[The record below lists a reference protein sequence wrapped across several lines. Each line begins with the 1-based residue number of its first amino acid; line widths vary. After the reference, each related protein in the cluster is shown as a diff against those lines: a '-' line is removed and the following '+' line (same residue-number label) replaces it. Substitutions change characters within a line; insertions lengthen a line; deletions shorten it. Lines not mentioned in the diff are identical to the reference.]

1 MAKVVDLGKVAGII
15 PEINSDGFWV
25 INGEVTGIRAQGPK
39 GDRGETGE
47 PGQQGPKGEP
57 GKNGTNGTNGTNG
70 IVNVRVSGTTATIT
84 TNG

>member
-25 INGEVTGIRAQGPK
+25 IDGKVTGIRAQGPK

-47 PGQQGPKGEP
+47 PGQQGLKGDP
-57 GKNGTNGTNGTNG
+57 GKDG

-84 TNG
+84 TNR

>member
-1 MAKVVDLGKVAGII
+1 MAKVEDLGKVAGII

-25 INGEVTGIRAQGPK
+25 IDGKVTGIRAQGPK
-39 GDRGETGE
+39 GETGE

>member
-39 GDRGETGE
+39 GDRGETGAT
-47 PGQQGPKGEP
+47 GQQGPKGDD
-57 GKNGTNGTNGTNG
+57 GTNGTNGRDG
-70 IVNVRVSGTTATIT
+70 IVNVSVSGTTATIT
-84 TNG
+84 TNR

>member
-25 INGEVTGIRAQGPK
+25 IDGKVTGIRAQGPK
-39 GDRGETGE
+39 GETGE
-47 PGQQGPKGEP
+47 PGQQGPKGDD
-57 GKNGTNGTNGTNG
+57 GTNGRDG
-70 IVNVRVSGTTATIT
+70 IVNVSVSGTTATIT

>member
-1 MAKVVDLGKVAGII
+1 MAKVVAGII

-25 INGEVTGIRAQGPK
+25 IDGKVTGIRAQGPK
-39 GDRGETGE
+39 GETGE

>member
-39 GDRGETGE
+39 GDRGETGAVG
-47 PGQQGPKGEP
+47 PLGPKGDD
-57 GKNGTNGTNGTNG
+57 GTNGRDGRDG
-70 IVNVRVSGTTATIT
+70 IVNVTVSGTTATIT
-84 TNG
+84 TNR

>member
-57 GKNGTNGTNGTNG
+57 GKDGTNGTNG
-70 IVNVRVSGTTATIT
+70 IVNVSVSGTTATIT
-84 TNG
+84 TNR

>member
-47 PGQQGPKGEP
+47 PGQQGKKGDP
-57 GKNGTNGTNGTNG
+57 GKDG

>member
-39 GDRGETGE
+39 CDRGETGE
-47 PGQQGPKGEP
+47 PGQQGKKGDP
-57 GKNGTNGTNGTNG
+57 GKDG

>member
-1 MAKVVDLGKVAGII
+1 MAKVMDLGKVAGII

-47 PGQQGPKGEP
+47 PGQQGKKGDP
-57 GKNGTNGTNGTNG
+57 GKDG
-70 IVNVRVSGTTATIT
+70 IVNVSVSGTTATIT
-84 TNG
+84 TIR

>member
-47 PGQQGPKGEP
+47 PGQQGKKGDP
-57 GKNGTNGTNGTNG
+57 GKDG
-70 IVNVRVSGTTATIT
+70 IVNVSVSGTTATIT